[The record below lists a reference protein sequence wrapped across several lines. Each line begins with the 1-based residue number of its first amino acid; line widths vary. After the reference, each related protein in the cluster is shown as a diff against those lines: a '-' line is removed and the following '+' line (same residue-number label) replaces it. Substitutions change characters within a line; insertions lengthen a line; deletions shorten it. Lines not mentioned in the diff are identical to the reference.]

1 MMPGKVNPTQCE
13 AMTMVAVQV
22 LGHHTAIAM
31 AGAQGQLE
39 LNTFRPLMIHD
50 FLDSVRL
57 LADASRSFV
66 DHLLEGLE
74 VDRARIEAHVRNS
87 LMLVTALT
95 PRLGYDRAAR
105 IARAAAAEGLSLREA
120 ALRSGYLTGEEFDA
134 LVRPERMV

>member
-1 MMPGKVNPTQCE
+1 
-13 AMTMVAVQV
+13 
-22 LGHHTAIAM
+22 
-31 AGAQGQLE
+31 
-39 LNTFRPLMIHD
+39 MIHD